1 MPYETTEI
9 TPARIYLQ
17 PVAAPSI
24 LGLYGF
30 AGATFMV
37 AAHMAGWFGGPHTV
51 MYLAPFAAIF
61 GGLAQFLAG
70 MWAFKAR
77 DGLATAMHGLWGSF
91 WIAFGILALMFARG
105 GLGLPGG
112 TFPELGYWFIVA
124 AAITWIGAWAA
135 LAENVSLFLVLAFLA
150 LGSTLEAIARLSGS
164 MGALNMAAGYA
175 FIVSAVVAYYTASA
189 LMLAECFGHTVLRLG
204 NRRTGTE
211 APVISLGAGEPG
223 VIRGQNINLE
233 PEAQMSR

>member
-1 MPYETTEI
+1 MAYETTEV

-24 LGLYGF
+24 LGLFGF

-37 AAHMAGWFGGPHTV
+37 AANLAGWYGTASTGL
-51 MYLAPFAAIF
+51 YLAPFAAIF

-91 WIAFGILALMFARG
+91 WIAYGLLWLMFSRG
-105 GLGLPGG
+105 GAVMPTG

-124 AAITWIGAWAA
+124 AAITWVCMWAA
-135 LAENVSLFLVLAFLA
+135 TSENIATVLVFGFLA
-150 LGSTLEAIARLSGS
+150 LGSTLEAIARLAGVT
-164 MGALNMAAGYA
+164 GALQMAAGYA
-175 FIVSAVVAYYTASA
+175 FIISALIAYYTATA
-189 LMLAECFGHTVLRLG
+189 LMLAECFGHPVLGVGRLRKG
-204 NRRTGTE
+204 VA

-223 VIRGQNINLE
+223 VIRGQDLNLA
-233 PEAQMSR
+233 PESSMSR

>member
-1 MPYETTEI
+1 
-9 TPARIYLQ
+9 
-17 PVAAPSI
+17 
-24 LGLYGF
+24 
-30 AGATFMV
+30 
-37 AAHMAGWFGGPHTV
+37 MAGWYGGPDTIL
-51 MYLAPFAAIF
+51 YLAPFAAIF

-91 WIAFGILALMFARG
+91 WIAFGILALGFARG
-105 GLGLPGG
+105 GAALPGG
-112 TFPELGYWFIVA
+112 MFPALGYWFLVA

-135 LAENVSLFLVLAFLA
+135 LAENVSLFLVLTFLA

-175 FIVSAVVAYYTASA
+175 FIISALLAYYTASA
-189 LMLAECFGHTVLRLG
+189 LMLAECFGHTVLGLG
-204 NRRTGTE
+204 NRRRGLE

-223 VIRGQNINLE
+223 VIRGQNLNLE
-233 PEAQMSR
+233 PNAGVTR